1 MVVILHGL
9 QWPDPQGTVLEPL
22 LFLLYINDIT
32 RNVKSSIHLFA
43 NDCILSMIVSYY
55 SDLLTLSAHG
65 QTHGRCISILSNVI
79 S

>member
-43 NDCILSMIVSYY
+43 NDCIL
-55 SDLLTLSAHG
+55 
-65 QTHGRCISILSNVI
+65 
-79 S
+79 